1 MELNDIFPVPTSPMM
16 EINGD
21 EPCRMEVTNMAIDGV
36 TLLVALCGLLGNAA
50 VLWLISVR
58 IHSNPITKNIHYLV
72 IVDSTFLLFMGT
84 FSLLYMIEN
93 ASCSAVVPPIHLESF
108 LLLSPLFYSWGL
120 YLLTAVGIERCVSI
134 LCSSTYSPW
143 LLLAVDSVLLWVLPF
158 VVMVSVTSLCRLREH
173 EHCRIALISTYS
185 LNLFIFAP
193 TMVISSTIAFIKV
206 LRGSQQHQPKRFYVA
221 IFLTI
226 LFYLIF
232 GLPLSIW
239 NFLQQFDYPV
249 ISYQVV
255 FLLACINSSIKPFIY
270 FLVGSCRRHCSLVS
284 LRVAFRR
291 VFKEP
296 EDNTAC
302 SNAIRMDP
310 LAPAS

>member
-1 MELNDIFPVPTSPMM
+1 MELNQTVPPPTPLLP
-16 EINGD
+16 ETDGD
-21 EPCRMEVTNMAIDGV
+21 ELCGMEVTGMAIDGV
-36 TLLVALCGLLGNAA
+36 TLLICLCGLLGNGA
-50 VLWLISVR
+50 VLWFLGVR
-58 IHSNPITKNIHYLV
+58 IRRNPITVYILNLAVTDFI
-72 IVDSTFLLFMGT
+72 FLLLMGT
-84 FSLLYMIEN
+84 SSLLYMIEN
-93 ASCSAVVPPIHLESF
+93 ASCSTVLSLRFLKALF
-108 LLLSPLFYSWGL
+108 LLSLFSYNMGL
-120 YLLTAVGIERCVSI
+120 YLLTTISIERCVSI
-134 LCSSTYSPW
+134 LCASIHRPRHLS
-143 LLLAVDSVLLWVLPF
+143 AVVCVLLWALSIAVIAT
-158 VVMVSVTSLCRLREH
+158 VTSLCLLHEH
-173 EHCRIALISTYS
+173 EHCRMALIFMYV

-193 TMVISSTIAFIKV
+193 TMVISSIITFIKV
-206 LRGSQQHQPKRFYVA
+206 LCGSQQHQPKRFYVA